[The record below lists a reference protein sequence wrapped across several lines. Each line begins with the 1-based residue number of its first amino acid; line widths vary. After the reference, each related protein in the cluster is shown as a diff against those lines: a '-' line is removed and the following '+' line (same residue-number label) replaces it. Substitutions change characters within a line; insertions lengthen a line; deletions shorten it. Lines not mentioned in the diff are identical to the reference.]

1 MSPPTEQLIRD
12 YLNRLSVAARG
23 RLSSD
28 DRRALVTRTHDF
40 IERNASRSGPATA
53 LQIAALLSRLGDPG
67 ALVDQEVARL
77 AAEHGR
83 PWPRQTT
90 SRVVWPGG
98 CGAATAPPAGPGRP

>member
-23 RLSSD
+23 RLSSE

-53 LQIAALLSRLGDPG
+53 MEVAALLSRLGDPG

-77 AAEHGR
+77 AAERGEAVATETDQATGLAARLRR
-83 PWPRQTT
+83 P
-90 SRVVWPGG
+90 S
-98 CGAATAPPAGPGRP
+98 